1 MSVEEKCSTHQ
12 RRRRALSVDEQCQL
26 LARHGIKFEQCCRE
40 DAKHFLKDNTYFFKL
55 KAFDNNFVRDDKG
68 SESGFRLSEG
78 FIHYRF

>member
-1 MSVEEKCSTHQ
+1 MSVEEKCSAHQ

-55 KAFDNNFVRDDKG
+55 N
-68 SESGFRLSEG
+68 
-78 FIHYRF
+78 

>member
-40 DAKHFLKDNTYFFKL
+40 DAKHFLKIPPGNSLPKCMR
-55 KAFDNNFVRDDKG
+55 NFRGHILSWDD
-68 SESGFRLSEG
+68 SALDSIMFANEL
-78 FIHYRF
+78 H